1 MMKSLP
7 QTAARP
13 LAGVLWMFGSGL
25 CFVAV
30 TGVVRYLGTDLPA
43 AQSAFVR
50 YACGAAFLL
59 PMVPGLLRGGMDGRT
74 AGILAGRGIV
84 HSLAVILWFFAMARL
99 PVAEVTAI
107 GYLNPVMVTLG
118 GAVFFGERFA
128 LRRFAAI
135 FVALLGALIVLRP
148 GLRDL
153 SLGHFAQLAAAM
165 MFASS
170 YLFAK
175 GLSKLIGPARVVAL
189 LSFTVTVGLAPFA
202 WAVWV
207 PITVAQVGW
216 LALVAVFATLGHY
229 CMQQAMGLAP
239 LAVTQ
244 PVIFLQLVWATLM
257 GSLMFGER
265 VDPFVLIGGA
275 TIIGAISYITW
286 REAVRN
292 VPAVTP
298 PPDAPC
304 GGVVMGEGAGSAPAA
319 PLSPRADPAAAPKPP
334 RG

>member
-1 MMKSLP
+1 M
-7 QTAARP
+7 
-13 LAGVLWMFGSGL
+13 
-25 CFVAV
+25 
-30 TGVVRYLGTDLPA
+30 
-43 AQSAFVR
+43 
-50 YACGAAFLL
+50 
-59 PMVPGLLRGGMDGRT
+59 
-74 AGILAGRGIV
+74 
-84 HSLAVILWFFAMARL
+84 
-99 PVAEVTAI
+99 
-107 GYLNPVMVTLG
+107 
-118 GAVFFGERFA
+118 
-128 LRRFAAI
+128 
-135 FVALLGALIVLRP
+135 LRP

-207 PITVAQVGW
+207 PITLVQVGW

-286 REAVRN
+286 REAVRD

-304 GGVVMGEGAGSAPAA
+304 GGVVMAGDAAPA
-319 PLSPRADPAAAPKPP
+319 PLSPREDPAAAPEPP